1 MSQLYYFEIKKIIC
15 KKVNQIAMLLGL
27 LLIII
32 CNIAQIQGKTFRD
45 GDKEPS
51 GVSAISRQKEIEN
64 SLTSELS
71 EEFLTAFIQE
81 YQRQMAGNS
90 YEYDWDLIE
99 PQRNLFS
106 CISRN
111 YVEWNEQYIDWENLN
126 KINTEGGIGFYDR
139 RIQKIE
145 TLLNAEYTYGNF
157 SEAEKEYWLE
167 KAKTVNTPFRWGSNC
182 NWDIK
187 WTGIELLIYLFFV
200 ISICTA
206 PIFAG
211 EYQNRTDA
219 LLLTSKHG
227 KSKVISAKI
236 LAAITF
242 AFIYIAV
249 CSSVSIGISSALLG
263 IDGWNLPVQLWNT
276 IIPYQMTV
284 FKACVINLSVIF
296 LISFFITAFSLLI
309 STLSKSPMI
318 VLALDI
324 LLFFGTIFLPS
335 SKSIG
340 LWNKILYLLPLNCI
354 DLKHVLRTYNSY
366 QFGTLIISYLEMIFI
381 VYIAL
386 TIICVLCTGK
396 GFKGHQVKN

>member
-1 MSQLYYFEIKKIIC
+1 MRQLYYFEVKKIIC
-15 KKVNQIAMLLGL
+15 KRVNQIAMLLGL
-27 LLIII
+27 LLVII
-32 CNIAQIQGKTFRD
+32 CTIAQIQGEIFRD
-45 GDKEPS
+45 GNKELS
-51 GVSAISRQKEIEN
+51 GVSAILKQEEVEN
-64 SLTSELS
+64 NLTSELN
-71 EEFLTAFIQE
+71 EEFLTDFLQE
-81 YQRQMAGNS
+81 YQLQMSDSPYG
-90 YEYDWDLIE
+90 YDWDLIE

-111 YVEWNEQYIDWENLN
+111 YVEWNEQYINWENLN

-139 RIQKIE
+139 RIQKID

-167 KAKTVNTPFRWGSNC
+167 KAKAVDIPFQWGSTNA
-182 NWDIK
+182 WDII

-236 LAAITF
+236 LSAFTF

-249 CSSVSIGISSALLG
+249 CSLASIGISIALLG
-263 IDGWNLPVQLWNT
+263 IDGWRLPVQLWDT
-276 IIPYQMTV
+276 LIPYQMTV
-284 FKACVINLSVIF
+284 FKACVMNLSVMF

-309 STLSKSPMI
+309 STLSKSSMI

-324 LLFFGTIFLPS
+324 LLVFGTIFLPS
-335 SKSIG
+335 SKSSG
-340 LWNKILYLLPLNCI
+340 LWNKILYLLPLNCV

-366 QFGTLIISYLEMIFI
+366 QFGNLIISYLEMIFI
-381 VYIAL
+381 VYITL
-386 TIICVLCTGK
+386 TIICLLCTGK
-396 GFKGHQVKN
+396 GFRNHQVKN